1 MQNLKVGL
9 VLAVGQKLQRG
20 RSLVPDQGQ
29 NLDHGPEDVHTEDI
43 PALGLAPVHTEDA
56 QRADHTLRNIG
67 DGGAAVTLP
76 CLIGGG
82 IMVVGQT
89 QILTCVLESLA

>member
-1 MQNLKVGL
+1 MQKPKVGP
-9 VLAVGQKLQRG
+9 VLAVDQRLQNDL
-20 RSLVPDQGQ
+20 SLVPDQGQ

-43 PALGLAPVHTEDA
+43 PALGPAPVHTEGA
-56 QRADHTLRNIG
+56 QRADPTLQNIG
-67 DGGAAVTLP
+67 GGGAAVTLL

-89 QILTCVLESLA
+89 QILTCVLASLA